1 MEVKAKLENV
11 SQNLITNKVTMTFST
26 DSKTAAEE
34 VEKLQDKELRLKVV
48 QYRKKRSLS
57 ANALFWACCGRI
69 AEATYSDKWTVYLNL
84 LRNYGKF
91 TYVCVQPHMV
101 EAVKNQW
108 REAEVW
114 NSVDINGKPAVQ
126 MICYFGSSSYD
137 TKEMSRLIDGTLQEM
152 KELGLDLP
160 MPQDIK
166 TALEQWEVQNGQRIT
181 ER

>member
-1 MEVKAKLENV
+1 MEVKARLENV
-11 SQNLITNKVTMTFST
+11 SQNLLTNKVTMTFST

-34 VEKLQDKELRLKVV
+34 VEKLKDKELRLKVV

-57 ANALFWACCGRI
+57 ANAMFWGCCGKI
-69 AEATYSDKWTVYLNL
+69 AEATGSDKWTVYLNL
-84 LRNYGKF
+84 LRSYGKF

-101 EAVKNQW
+101 DAVKSQW

-114 NSVDINGKPAVQ
+114 NSIDINGKPAVQ

-137 TKEMSRLIDGTLQEM
+137 TAEMSRLIDGTLQEM

-160 MPQDIK
+160 MPQDVK
-166 TALEQWEVQNGQRIT
+166 TALEQWEKQN
-181 ER
+181 ERG